1 MLSAKPLPEIIHQFW
16 RYTHVGILNT
26 AVGIATIWLLSLT
39 GWPYPLYTG
48 LAYLL
53 VFSLSFALHGR
64 YSFRTKTLS
73 KKAFPLFVA
82 FNLVN
87 MLLAQLV
94 QAFLIEIL
102 AWPHWLAIGAG
113 IGVYV
118 IVGFLLNRTYVFKS

>member
-1 MLSAKPLPEIIHQFW
+1 MSAKPIPTIILQFW
-16 RYTHVGILNT
+16 RYTHVGVLNT
-26 AVGIATIWLLSLT
+26 IVGIATIWLLSLT
-39 GWPYPLYTG
+39 GWPYPFYTG

-64 YSFRTKTLS
+64 YSFQTKLN

-82 FNLVN
+82 INLAN
-87 MLLAQLV
+87 MALAQVV

-118 IVGFLLNRTYVFKS
+118 VVGFLANRAYVFKA